1 MLIINKFY
9 LMRFINNYIFFFLI
23 LFIVCCSEVKKVH
36 ISNTIM
42 FSGKLYELNES
53 EPFNGIVFNTYEEGE
68 IAYEGLYKNG
78 LPDGKLIYWFKNG
91 MVKREG
97 NLKQGVPVGRWTE
110 YEIDGTLEKQV
121 DY

>member
-1 MLIINKFY
+1 
-9 LMRFINNYIFFFLI
+9 MRFINNYIFFFLI

-68 IAYEGLYKNG
+68 IAYEGLYENG

-97 NLKQGVPVGRWTE
+97 NLKQGVPVGRWRE